1 MHLIL
6 GLTLYRLCLSFS
18 SSITISSTSSYVCH
32 YIIPSKI
39 VFLTVIKLK
48 SINPS
53 YLFLSIPYIKKN
65 FFPLYISVITTIDF
79 LHTLI
84 FLPPNDPSCL
94 MHHNPCIKE
103 KWEFSLFS
111 FHHRHG
117 IWFPITIP
125 TSFLPTVIISAAQVH
140 LLSTHQILLLSQIS
154 HVSASFHDLVKTS
167 LAQLLPYSQT
177 ENRLPMLR
185 NIIF

>member
-1 MHLIL
+1 MHLSL

-32 YIIPSKI
+32 CIIPSKI
-39 VFLTVIKLK
+39 IFLTGIKLK

-53 YLFLSIPYIKKN
+53 YLFLSILYIKKKYIY
-65 FFPLYISVITTIDF
+65 FPLYISVITTIDF

-103 KWEFSLFS
+103 KWEFSLLS

-125 TSFLPTVIISAAQVH
+125 RVSHFYQQSLSLQLKFTFSVLIKSFFFPK
-140 LLSTHQILLLSQIS
+140 
-154 HVSASFHDLVKTS
+154 F
-167 LAQLLPYSQT
+167 
-177 ENRLPMLR
+177 PM
-185 NIIF
+185 